1 MYFGNIAD
9 KELVKYPKPT
19 INNFSI
25 RLSDILHQTSGTFDN
40 KLFKIEEI
48 ITDKLYKIYPMFN
61 CTEINST
68 NSADE
73 IFDNHLII
81 CTKEDKETYITFKS
95 NDSGTTD
102 YLDYGTYYEI
112 GDDLTTNPFN
122 SIVSLLRRTP
132 IQHSIR
138 IQPHTIETDYGT
150 IDFQFTG
157 LILDNGI
164 KVTDLTTLKCKLSN
178 PHFRYSNY
186 HLNINVLR
194 LGNPNIETEDAT
206 DKTIIPL
213 TIDLDKDTWIDIPTT
228 DLQTGDII
236 LYDCIL
242 NITHDKPEIHYLAG
256 LEVTAN
262 PNPIQKNNTTD
273 VYCQLLDVYGY
284 DHSESGKTI
293 YFYEVVTPTLTM
305 NATADVIQTADTVD
319 IFATYKDEDGSIVS
333 GGVVHFYEVFD
344 FANLRLSATKSVM
357 QVDDIVDITA
367 RLSDSDGSAI
377 SNEIIDFYE
386 IVEPTLKLEGDKSNI
401 QTNDTM
407 DLKATL
413 KDEDG
418 SRVVGEKVYFYEK
431 ED

>member
-25 RLSDILHQTSGTFDN
+25 RLSDILHKTGGTFDN
-40 KLFKIEEI
+40 KLFKVEEI

-68 NSADE
+68 NSTDE

-112 GDDLTTNPFN
+112 GDDLTTNQFN
-122 SIVSLLRRTP
+122 RIVSLLRRTP

-138 IQPHTIETDYGT
+138 IQPHTIETDYG
-150 IDFQFTG
+150 ILDFQFTG

-194 LGNPNIETEDAT
+194 LGNPNIETEDAQ

-213 TIDLDKDTWIDIPTT
+213 TVDLEKDVWVDIPTT
-228 DLQTGDII
+228 DLETGDII

-262 PNPIQKNNTTD
+262 PNPIQKNSTTD
-273 VYCQLLDVYGY
+273 VYCQLIESYGY
-284 DHSESGKTI
+284 EHAEAGKTI
-293 YFYEVVTPTLTM
+293 HFYEVVTPTLTVS
-305 NATADVIQTADTVD
+305 ATADIIQSADTVD
-319 IFATYKDEDGSIVS
+319 ISAEYKDEDGSIVI
-333 GGVVHFYEVFD
+333 GETVHFYEKYEPTSLEV
-344 FANLRLSATKSVM
+344 SATPNPL
-357 QVDDIVDITA
+357 QVGDDTDI
-367 RLSDSDGSAI
+367 S
-377 SNEIIDFYE
+377 
-386 IVEPTLKLEGDKSNI
+386 
-401 QTNDTM
+401 
-407 DLKATL
+407 ATL
-413 KDEDG
+413 KDSDG
-418 SRVVGEKVYFYEK
+418 SRVVGEKVYFYKK